1 MKEKI
6 AATHQ
11 KAGADQPLNKERI
24 AHCFR
29 QAVHTYD
36 PAATVQQ
43 QIGERL
49 LNLAGQCADIRYG
62 RVLEIGCCTGMLT
75 EMLCRRHPVTTLFV
89 NDLVSDFAKTVLAR
103 IPGDRRPEVHP
114 LFGDIEAL
122 PLPPDLDLIVSSA
135 TFQWLFDLPAFLPRL
150 ALALNNSG
158 FLVFS
163 IFGPGTLAEFTEL
176 TGVGLNYLPPEQ
188 IGDLLRRHF
197 ILEHQLTMEDQL
209 FLPSPRHVLHHLRD
223 TGVGGVREYRWTSST
238 LKRFEREYTTRFG
251 ASEGVPG
258 VPVSY
263 TSTSYIARKR

>member
-6 AATHQ
+6 PATHQ
-11 KAGADQPLNKERI
+11 KAGAAQPLSKERI

-29 QAVHTYD
+29 QATHTYD
-36 PAATVQQ
+36 LAATVQQ

-49 LNLAGQCADIRYG
+49 LNLAGQFTDIRYD

-75 EMLCRRHPVTTLFV
+75 ETLCRRHPVDTLFL
-89 NDLVSDFAKTVLAR
+89 NDLVSDFAPVVMAR
-103 IPGDRRPEVHP
+103 IPPDKAPAIRP

-122 PLPPDLDLIVSSA
+122 PLPRDLDLIVSSA
-135 TFQWLFDLPAFLPRL
+135 TFQWLFDLAAFLPRL
-150 ALALNNSG
+150 ALALNDRG

-176 TGVGLNYLPPEQ
+176 TGVGLNYLHPEQ
-188 IGDLLRRHF
+188 IGELLARHF
-197 ILEHQLTMEDQL
+197 ILEHQATMVDQL

-223 TGVGGVREYRWTSST
+223 TGVGGVRGYRWTSST
-238 LKRFEREYTTRFG
+238 LKRFEREYITRFG
-251 ASEGVPG
+251 ASKG

-263 TSTSYIARKR
+263 ASTSYIAHKK